1 MSKKRSKSLLDEVKE
16 EVDTVLKATPG
27 RSFYRLER
35 HGVYNW
41 QLIRYCDGQETIMK
55 KDIQEICWAY
65 MKRAIIEENK

>member
-1 MSKKRSKSLLDEVKE
+1 MSKKRSKSLLDDVKE
-16 EVDTVLKATPG
+16 EVDTVLNQTPG

-35 HGVYNW
+35 NGVYSW
-41 QLIRYCDGQETIMK
+41 SLIRYCDGKETIMK